1 MKECKRLS
9 LDKNPESWSVWNS
22 SLIFKQLLV
31 EKITQRLT
39 KIPKPVAFGSAM
51 QDYLVLEPADKQE
64 MFPKNKLRQRPVI
77 WMSYSEIEKITCS
90 DIHGDLPL
98 AIQTSGIMIY
108 DGNIHFTSLCVGVD
122 FGTGPHCPSWSL
134 PAVPS
139 MRHGIAAQSLQGW
152 HIWSDI
158 G

>member
-1 MKECKRLS
+1 MECLE
-9 LDKNPESWSVWNS
+9 LQPY
-22 SLIFKQLLV
+22 FQAKQLLV

-77 WMSYSEIEKITCS
+77 WMSEMEKITCN

-98 AIQTSGIMIY
+98 AIKTSGIMMEISTL
-108 DGNIHFTSLCVGVD
+108 HLCVLES
-122 FGTGPHCPSWSL
+122 TSARALPHCPSWSL